1 MIIRGKLRG
10 HRWTC
15 TFVENVIGLVKSI
28 LMRRWSKKGR
38 GKRRHKLPHALK
50 ICNSKETR
58 SGLASVHQLGINY
71 CVSSCLEELSK
82 RKWKRKWRR
91 VFLGVGCFLLI
102 FIVKIRVLLT
112 LWNISEFWILENSS
126 RITFRS
132 LINSGIFQGSALNL
146 TLFLYLY
153 TGIIDSGGVVKLSR
167 KTGSTIRHFTR
178 L

>member
-50 ICNSKETR
+50 ICNSKGTR

-91 VFLGVGCFLLI
+91 VFLGVGRFLLI
-102 FIVKIRVLLT
+102 FIVKIRVLLR
-112 LWNISEFWILENSS
+112 F
-126 RITFRS
+126 
-132 LINSGIFQGSALNL
+132 GIFLNFEYSRNQVGL
-146 TLFLYLY
+146 LFDRWL
-153 TGIIDSGGVVKLSR
+153 
-167 KTGSTIRHFTR
+167 IRGFFKDQPWT
-178 L
+178 

>member
-50 ICNSKETR
+50 ICNSKGTR

-91 VFLGVGCFLLI
+91 VFLGVRRFLLI
-102 FIVKIRVLLT
+102 FIVKIRVLLRFGIF
-112 LWNISEFWILENSS
+112 LNFEYS
-126 RITFRS
+126 RIQVGLLFDRW
-132 LINSGIFQGSALNL
+132 LIRGFFKDQPW
-146 TLFLYLY
+146 T
-153 TGIIDSGGVVKLSR
+153 
-167 KTGSTIRHFTR
+167 
-178 L
+178 

>member
-1 MIIRGKLRG
+1 MIIRGKLRS

-50 ICNSKETR
+50 ICNSKGTR

-91 VFLGVGCFLLI
+91 VFLGVGRFLLI
-102 FIVKIRVLLT
+102 FIVKIRVLLRFGIF
-112 LWNISEFWILENSS
+112 LNFEYS
-126 RITFRS
+126 RIQVGLLFDRW
-132 LINSGIFQGSALNL
+132 LIRG
-146 TLFLYLY
+146 FLKDQPW
-153 TGIIDSGGVVKLSR
+153 T
-167 KTGSTIRHFTR
+167 
-178 L
+178 